1 MSQKSRQPRRDPLR
15 SALLPEEL
23 DRPDDLLKEEPK
35 PTPEDSGTL
44 GAALRRLGPGLIA
57 GVSDDDPSNIGVYV
71 QAGSRLGLGALWL
84 FLLTLPL
91 MAAVQETCARI
102 ALETGVGL
110 GQTLRRKFPT
120 ALVGLLLLALVVG
133 NCITLGADLSA
144 VAAGI
149 ALLLPFRVELIWLV
163 VPVALL
169 LLGMQL
175 TMTYE
180 RIAKTFKYLTLALL
194 AYVVQAVLL
203 RPDPGQLLAATFVPH
218 LDLSH
223 DSAMILV
230 AVLGTTLSP
239 YVFFWQASLLVHE
252 RRLEGKLTE
261 QAREHP
267 ASRVLMRARADVL
280 LGIVVAQLVMY
291 CLVVASA
298 VVLHAHGKTDVP
310 SAQQAAQALAPLA
323 GRFASALFAA
333 GLVGSGLLAVPVL
346 SASSA
351 YMVGEFF
358 DLPGTLGTKAR
369 YRPAFYLIIAAAIL
383 FGVVMN
389 LLRLNPI
396 QALVVASVIEGI
408 VAAPL
413 LVLIVLLGADASI
426 MRRRAS
432 GWLSRLL
439 GWLAAAVMTLAS
451 AYFLARL
458 ATGHGG

>member
-1 MSQKSRQPRRDPLR
+1 MSQKSRQP
-15 SALLPEEL
+15 LL
-23 DRPDDLLKEEPK
+23 
-35 PTPEDSGTL
+35 
-44 GAALRRLGPGLIA
+44 AALRRLGPGLVA

-84 FLLTLPL
+84 FLVTLPL
-91 MAAVQETCARI
+91 MAAVQETCARV

-149 ALLLPFRVELIWLV
+149 GLLLPFRVELIWLV

-180 RIAKTFKYLTLALL
+180 RIAKTFKYLALALL

-203 RPDPGQLLAATFVPH
+203 RPYPGQLLTATFVPH

-267 ASRVLMRARADVL
+267 ASRVLMRARA
-280 LGIVVAQLVMY
+280 
-291 CLVVASA
+291 
-298 VVLHAHGKTDVP
+298 
-310 SAQQAAQALAPLA
+310 
-323 GRFASALFAA
+323 
-333 GLVGSGLLAVPVL
+333 
-346 SASSA
+346 
-351 YMVGEFF
+351 
-358 DLPGTLGTKAR
+358 
-369 YRPAFYLIIAAAIL
+369 
-383 FGVVMN
+383 
-389 LLRLNPI
+389 
-396 QALVVASVIEGI
+396 
-408 VAAPL
+408 
-413 LVLIVLLGADASI
+413 
-426 MRRRAS
+426 
-432 GWLSRLL
+432 
-439 GWLAAAVMTLAS
+439 
-451 AYFLARL
+451 
-458 ATGHGG
+458 